1 MRRFSSSSIR
11 GGTTSFAPDDSG
23 AILVLFAVSMGL
35 IFGFLALVWDIGR
48 TVSTATELQ
57 SFADHLALAAA
68 GELDGETGAI
78 ADAVAVV
85 ASGDFNDVQTFATGG
100 AELDEGDVDLTF
112 YASVPDD
119 DTQPLDDVTGDDRA
133 ALYVEVEVTPQTV
146 TNLFAGVVN
155 ALTGTA
161 IADGVVNARA
171 LAGRKRIACAITP
184 LAYCTPDGAGYQPV
198 PGRTIRLEMNARWQ
212 AGSFGLLADNFE
224 PGSACGNFGTAGGG
238 VVGCITGIIENV
250 TRCFDPTGVTIVN
263 TIDAEQVAGGLNSRF
278 DIYLEQLAGRQSD
291 PRFAP
296 APSVTKAI
304 ADSGGGA
311 CIGGLGAG
319 NITDLS
325 ELPDDERSVPLPR
338 DGCFGTSPTCGSTG
352 LSIGDGVTA
361 AELDDYWAVNHGGV
375 RPAADTRFEL
385 YQEEVAAAPAFDR
398 ILQKD
403 TSVESGAP
411 TCHQGGVVPTT
422 EGPERR
428 LLSAA
433 VIDCGPGSGLPIRGL
448 VPDVPVLEFV
458 QIFMTEP
465 VELQSGGNVAVL
477 WAEEVQTLT
486 PASDGLGNG
495 DIRDVVQL
503 VR

>member
-1 MRRFSSSSIR
+1 M
-11 GGTTSFAPDDSG
+11 TSPRKHHCGKATDFAKDEGG
-23 AILVLFAVSMGL
+23 AILVLFAVATGM

-48 TVSTATELQ
+48 TVSAATELQ

-68 GELDGETGAI
+68 GELDGEPGAI
-78 ADAVAVV
+78 ADATAIV
-85 ASGDFNDVQTFATGG
+85 ASGDFDDVQTFAGGG
-100 AELDEGDVDLTF
+100 AVLDDGDVELTF

-119 DTQPLDDVTGDDRA
+119 DTAALADVTSSDRA
-133 ALYVEVEVTPQTV
+133 ALYVEVDVVPRTV
-146 TNLFAGVVN
+146 TNLFASVVN
-155 ALTGTA
+155 ALFGTT
-161 IADGVVNARA
+161 IADSVLTARA
-171 LAGRKRIACAITP
+171 IAGRKRIACAITP

-198 PGRTIRLEMNARWQ
+198 PGRMIRLEMNARWQ
-212 AGSFGLLADNFE
+212 TGSFGLLADNFE
-224 PGSACGNFGTAGGG
+224 PGSACGNTGTAGGA
-238 VVGCITGIIENV
+238 VVGCITGITENV
-250 TRCFDPTGVTIVN
+250 TRCFDPTGATIVN
-263 TIDAEQVAGGLNSRF
+263 TISAEQVAGGLNSRF
-278 DIYLEQLAGRQSD
+278 DIYLEQLAGLQSD

-304 ADSGGGA
+304 ADPGGGA
-311 CIGGLGAG
+311 CIGGLGGG
-319 NITDLS
+319 NIADLS
-325 ELPDDERSVPLPR
+325 ELSDDERSVSLPR

-361 AELDDYWAVNHGGV
+361 VELDDYWAVNHGGA
-375 RPAADTRFEL
+375 RPAADTRYEL

-411 TCHQGGVVPTT
+411 TCHQGGVVATT

-433 VIDCGPGSGLPIRGL
+433 VIDCGPDSGLPIRGL
-448 VPDVPVLEFV
+448 VPDVPVLDFV
-458 QIFMTEP
+458 QLFMTEP
-465 VELQSGGNVAVL
+465 VELESGGNVAVL

-486 PASDGLGNG
+486 PQSEGLGNG